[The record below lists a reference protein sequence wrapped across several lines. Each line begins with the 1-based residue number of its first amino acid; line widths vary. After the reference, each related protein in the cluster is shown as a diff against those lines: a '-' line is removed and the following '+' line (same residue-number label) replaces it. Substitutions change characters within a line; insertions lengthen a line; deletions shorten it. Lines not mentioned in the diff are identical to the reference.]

1 MGGRGD
7 QVGGQDRQGGEDG
20 EEEEKEVEML
30 EMQEELDKGWVISD
44 PGKEEGEEH
53 TSYLSFSLH
62 RQNFWRI
69 KSTPKNA

>member
-7 QVGGQDRQGGEDG
+7 QVGGQDRQGGED
-20 EEEEKEVEML
+20 EEEKEVEMW
-30 EMQEELDKGWVISD
+30 EMQEELDKGWGISD

-53 TSYLSFSLH
+53 TSYLSFFLH

-69 KSTPKNA
+69 KFTPKFTQ